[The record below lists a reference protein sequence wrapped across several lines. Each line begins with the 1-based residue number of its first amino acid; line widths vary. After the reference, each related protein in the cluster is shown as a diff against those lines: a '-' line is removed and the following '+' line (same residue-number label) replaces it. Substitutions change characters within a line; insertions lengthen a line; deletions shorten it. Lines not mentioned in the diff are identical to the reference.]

1 MKTKCTR
8 LVANKYLIHADKAE
22 FTLFK
27 DYYFASISEL
37 ISLQSHKEVSSELF
51 PNHVCKICADFLVED
66 ILSEKVIKIAVNFV
80 GSPINENFAADVNR
94 DQFVVPLIK
103 RSELQR

>member
-1 MKTKCTR
+1 MHASCREQISHSRGQSRIYTFQRLLFCT
-8 LVANKYLIHADKAE
+8 
-22 FTLFK
+22 
-27 DYYFASISEL
+27 ISEL
-37 ISLQSHKEVSSELF
+37 ISLQSHEEVSGELF
-51 PNHVCKICADFLVED
+51 PNHVCKICADFLSRRHS
-66 ILSEKVIKIAVNFV
+66 SEKVIKIAVNFV

>member
-1 MKTKCTR
+1 MSVKF
-8 LVANKYLIHADKAE
+8 ALI
-22 FTLFK
+22 
-27 DYYFASISEL
+27 
-37 ISLQSHKEVSSELF
+37 
-51 PNHVCKICADFLVED
+51 FLAED
-66 ILSEKVIKIAVNFV
+66 ILSGKVIKIAVNFV

>member
-1 MKTKCTR
+1 M
-8 LVANKYLIHADKAE
+8 VNYSLIMSVK
-22 FTLFK
+22 
-27 DYYFASISEL
+27 FAL
-37 ISLQSHKEVSSELF
+37 I
-51 PNHVCKICADFLVED
+51 FLAED

-80 GSPINENFAADVNR
+80 GSPINENFSADVNR

>member
-1 MKTKCTR
+1 MSVKF
-8 LVANKYLIHADKAE
+8 ALIFLAE
-22 FTLFK
+22 
-27 DYYFASISEL
+27 E
-37 ISLQSHKEVSSELF
+37 
-51 PNHVCKICADFLVED
+51 

>member
-1 MKTKCTR
+1 MRKS
-8 LVANKYLIHADKAE
+8 VVNYSLIMSVK
-22 FTLFK
+22 
-27 DYYFASISEL
+27 FAL
-37 ISLQSHKEVSSELF
+37 I
-51 PNHVCKICADFLVED
+51 FLAED

-80 GSPINENFAADVNR
+80 GSPLNENFAADVNR

>member
-1 MKTKCTR
+1 M
-8 LVANKYLIHADKAE
+8 VNDSLIMSVK
-22 FTLFK
+22 
-27 DYYFASISEL
+27 FAL
-37 ISLQSHKEVSSELF
+37 I
-51 PNHVCKICADFLVED
+51 FLAED